1 MKDDRALLAG
11 ALGTFHVVLLTL
23 LIVVGLYQTID
34 LGKALADLSTAAGLG
49 IFVVLW
55 AISVYCTNR
64 ALRDA
69 GVEPG
74 ASMRTGSIVRTGI
87 GWGFWNGMIFFWFL
101 LIGRRRRAAGEVHLR
116 ERWRCQRH
124 HRVRGAGL
132 RCRDDPVGSGWRGAW
147 AGVFVAG
154 RGVAGR
160 HAPACAAGFTCCP
173 GASLLTHRNRA

>member
-23 LIVVGLYQTID
+23 LLVVGLYQTID

-74 ASMRTGSIVRTGI
+74 ASMRTGTIVRTGI

-101 LIGRRRRAAGEVHLR
+101 LIAGVVVLLVKSISESDGDVNGIIVFGVLGFGVGTILSAAVGAVLGL
-116 ERWRCQRH
+116 
-124 HRVRGAGL
+124 VFSLLDAGL
-132 RCRDDPVGSGWRGAW
+132 LAV
-147 AGVFVAG
+147 
-154 RGVAGR
+154 
-160 HAPACAAGFTCCP
+160 
-173 GASLLTHRNRA
+173 THRLVPPAS